1 MFAKIA
7 YSSPVGVLTVAAAE
21 NGIVA
26 LTMAGQKYEERHL
39 PPDAEERETPLL
51 KSVRVW
57 LDRYFAGKKP
67 AAAELPLDLRG
78 TEFQRSVWK
87 ALLTIPYGT
96 VVTYGELAKQL
107 HSSPRAV
114 GSAVGRNPISIIV
127 PCHRV
132 VGSDGSLTG
141 YAGGVENKRRLL
153 VIEGAL
159 DRS

>member
-1 MFAKIA
+1 
-7 YSSPVGVLTVAAAE
+7 
-21 NGIVA
+21 
-26 LTMAGQKYEERHL
+26 
-39 PPDAEERETPLL
+39 
-51 KSVRVW
+51 
-57 LDRYFAGKKP
+57 
-67 AAAELPLDLRG
+67 
-78 TEFQRSVWK
+78 
-87 ALLTIPYGT
+87 IPYGT

-114 GSAVGRNPISIIV
+114 GAVVGRNPISIIV

-132 VGSDGSLTG
+132 VGFDGSLTG

>member
-7 YSSPVGVLTVAAAE
+7 YRSPVGVLTVAAGE
-21 NGIVA
+21 NGIIA